1 MKKNKRLRKL
11 TWLGC
16 TIFSLFI
23 LLQAVEAQQA
33 NTRKITGTVKDNQG
47 NPVAGATVEVKET
60 KAITATDQL
69 GFFTLQVGADA
80 KTLIVSS
87 VGMITRQAAIGT
99 APVITIL
106 LEQSSRKLDEVVVIG
121 YGTAKRANLTSAQTT
136 VSAKDI
142 EKTVNTT
149 IEQAIQGRSAGVY
162 ITQNSGQ
169 PGGGISV
176 NIRGVSTVNGT
187 TEPLYVIDGVQVMG
201 ESISFGAQSSANPI
215 AGLNPSDIQ
224 DIQILQGPSA
234 TAIYGSRATNGVI
247 LITTKRGKAGQAKLD
262 YNFLYTVQTP
272 PKHLEVMDL
281 RQYAQMVKEMRAIVG
296 GEVPQEFLDP
306 SLLGKGT
313 DWQNELFKNA
323 PMQKHSLSMSGGG
336 ERTTYYMSGEYLDQD
351 GIALGSGF
359 KRYSFRVNLDNK
371 PREWI
376 TVGANLNFNQTDE
389 VLTTSQENVISNAIR
404 LTPQIPVKNID
415 GSWGGGDINN
425 GANQFAPVN
434 PIAIANMTT
443 NNFVRRQFL
452 GGLNLAIN
460 ITKGLV
466 FRTSFN
472 ANVGYHNST
481 YYIPQYKIGWA
492 VNDRPTLTNGNN
504 YNTYWNWNQ
513 MLEYNRSFGK
523 HNVGLMVTHES
534 QESRWKNVSSS
545 RTGFLTNDILD
556 LNAGDETT
564 ATNSGGSGQWG
575 MESYLGRLNYN
586 FGNRYILN
594 ATLRRDGSANF
605 GENNKIGYFPSL
617 SAAWRVSEE
626 SFFKI
631 PFISEFKLRFET
643 GVTGNQG
650 GGAYIYSPM
659 IAGAT
664 PSGTGFLPG
673 RYKNPDLQW
682 EETKT
687 NNFGLNLGFVNNRI
701 QVEFDY
707 YIKNTSNLLM
717 PNPLPWY
724 MGTNGTGS
732 VESPYINVGDIQT
745 KGWGVTLL
753 TTNIANK
760 KFKWET
766 NLTLSAFKSTIRKFY
781 SDAALINRTSWWL
794 GDWTQRSVVG
804 EAPWLF
810 RGYIEEG
817 LFTSIDDID
826 KSPVPVDNNGDRLPI
841 DETNGL
847 WVGDV
852 KFKDISGPAGVP
864 DGKID
869 VYDETFIGNP
879 WPKLFAG
886 FTNTFSYKSFD
897 LSILITGT
905 YGNDIYNYMAR
916 VNSNPNNTNVSQ
928 NLLVKAME
936 YARPT
941 EVNGVVQLENP
952 GTDVARISYGPNG
965 NYARHTNKWVEDGSF
980 LRIKNITLGYNL
992 PQEFVNRQ
1000 RFVKGARFTI
1010 GAQNIFTLTHY
1021 KGFDPEV
1028 GAYVG
1033 RDASASNQAIGL
1045 DYGRYPLTPVI
1056 TFSLGVNF

>member
-1 MKKNKRLRKL
+1 MNKNKTAAKVRALL
-11 TWLGC
+11 C
-16 TIFSLFI
+16 SLLA
-23 LLQAVEAQQA
+23 LLLITNVHAQQGG
-33 NTRKITGTVKDNQG
+33 TRKITGTVKDNQG
-47 NPVAGATVEVKET
+47 NPVQGASVEVKET
-60 KAITATDQL
+60 KAVTATDQL
-69 GFFTLQVGADA
+69 GVFTLQVTSNA
-80 KTLIVSS
+80 KNLVISS
-87 VGMITRQAAIGT
+87 VGMITREINIGSSSLIE
-99 APVITIL
+99 VRM
-106 LEQSSRKLDEVVVIG
+106 EQLAQKLDEVVVIG

-142 EKTVNTT
+142 DKTINTT
-149 IEQAIQGRSAGVY
+149 IEQAIQGRAAGVY

-201 ESISFGAQSSANPI
+201 ESVSFGAQSSTNPI

-224 DIQILQGPSA
+224 DIQLLQGPSA

-247 LITTKRGKAGQAKLD
+247 LITTKRGKSGQAKLE
-262 YNFLYTVQTP
+262 YNFLYSVQTP
-272 PKHLEVMDL
+272 PKHLEVMNL
-281 RQYAQMVKEMRAIVG
+281 QQYAQMVKEMRAIVG

-313 DWQNELFKNA
+313 DWQSELFNNA
-323 PMQKHSLSMSGGG
+323 PMSKHALSMSGGNDK
-336 ERTTYYMSGEYLDQD
+336 TTYYMSGEYLDQD
-351 GIALGSGF
+351 GIAIGSGF

-376 TVGANLNFNQTDE
+376 TLGANLNFNQTDE

-415 GSWGGGDINN
+415 GTWGGGDINN

-452 GGLNLAIN
+452 GGLNLGIN

-466 FRTSFN
+466 FRSSFN
-472 ANVGYHNST
+472 ANVGYQNST

-504 YNTYWNWNQ
+504 FNTYWNWNQ
-513 MLEYNRSFGK
+513 MLDYNRTFGK
-523 HNVGLMVTHES
+523 HSVGLMLTHEA

-564 ATNSGGSGQWG
+564 ATNSGGSGVWG
-575 MESYLGRLNYN
+575 MESYLGRLSYN
-586 FGNRYILN
+586 FDSRYILN
-594 ATLRRDGSANF
+594 ATIRRDGSANF

-617 SAAWRVSEE
+617 SVAWRLSQEP
-626 SFFKI
+626 FFKV

-650 GGAYIYSPM
+650 GGAFIYSPM

-664 PSGTGFLPG
+664 PTGTGFLPG
-673 RYKNPDLQW
+673 RYKNPDLKW

-687 NNFGLNLGFVNNRI
+687 NNFGLNLGFANNRI
-701 QVEFDY
+701 QLEFDY
-707 YIKNTSNLLM
+707 YIKHTNNLLM

-745 KGWGVTLL
+745 KGWGATLI

-760 KFKWET
+760 NFKWET
-766 NLTLSAFKSTIRKFY
+766 NFNISAFKSTIERFY
-781 SDAALINRTSWWL
+781 SEAALINRTSWWL

-804 EAPWLF
+804 QAPWLF

-817 LFTSIDDID
+817 LFTSIEEIE
-826 KSPVPVDNNGDRLPI
+826 KSPVPVDNNGNRLPI
-841 DETNGL
+841 DQTNGL

-852 KFKDISGPAGVP
+852 KFKDISGPDGTP

-886 FTNTFSYKSFD
+886 FTNTFSYKNFD
-897 LSILITGT
+897 LSILLTGT
-905 YGNDIYNYMAR
+905 YGNDIYNYLAR

-928 NLLVKAME
+928 NLLIKAME

-952 GTDVARISYGPNG
+952 RTDVARISYGPNG
-965 NYARHTNKWVEDGSF
+965 NYTRHTNKWVEDGSYI
-980 LRIKNITLGYNL
+980 RIKNITLSYNL
-992 PQEFVNRQ
+992 SQDFLNRQ
-1000 RFVKGARFTI
+1000 QFIKGARFSI
-1010 GAQNIFTLTHY
+1010 SAQNIYTLTRY

-1056 TFSLGVNF
+1056 SLSLGVNF